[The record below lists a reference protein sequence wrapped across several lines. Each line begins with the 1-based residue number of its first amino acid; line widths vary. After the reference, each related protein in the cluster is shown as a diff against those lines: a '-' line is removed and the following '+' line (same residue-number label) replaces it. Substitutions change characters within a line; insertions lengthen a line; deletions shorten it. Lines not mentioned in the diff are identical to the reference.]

1 MVVCRELV
9 RTVASGGKCG
19 IVTRW
24 QMVGI
29 GDHHGVDGMDGM
41 VAEPRPNG

>member
-1 MVVCRELV
+1 M

-41 VAEPRPNG
+41 VVGRYGREKGETR